1 MFRIRFSDRV
11 RARLFTVL
19 MTVSVFAAILAGGAD
34 SKW

>member
-1 MFRIRFSDRV
+1 MFRNLFSDRV

-19 MTVSVFAAILAGGAD
+19 MTMSVLAAIIAGGAD